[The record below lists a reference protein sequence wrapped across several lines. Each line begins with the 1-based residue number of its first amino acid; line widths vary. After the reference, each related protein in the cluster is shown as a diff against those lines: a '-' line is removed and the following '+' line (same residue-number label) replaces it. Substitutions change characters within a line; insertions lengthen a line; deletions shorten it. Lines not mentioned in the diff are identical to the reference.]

1 MNVYQHTDK
10 PREPD
15 KMLGGGGKGQYL
27 SDDGQ
32 VFHQREIAELIVV
45 VVSWEVKYK
54 ENKEI
59 GGSLISYLAK
69 VQIAFFT

>member
-15 KMLGGGGKGQYL
+15 KMLGGGGGGEGQYL

-45 VVSWEVKYK
+45 VVSWEVK
-54 ENKEI
+54 
-59 GGSLISYLAK
+59 
-69 VQIAFFT
+69 

>member
-15 KMLGGGGKGQYL
+15 KMLGGGGGGGGQYL

-45 VVSWEVKYK
+45 VVSWEVK
-54 ENKEI
+54 
-59 GGSLISYLAK
+59 
-69 VQIAFFT
+69 

>member
-15 KMLGGGGKGQYL
+15 KMLGGGGQYL

-45 VVSWEVKYK
+45 VVSWEVK
-54 ENKEI
+54 
-59 GGSLISYLAK
+59 
-69 VQIAFFT
+69 

>member
-15 KMLGGGGKGQYL
+15 KMLGGGGGGGQYL

-32 VFHQREIAELIVV
+32 VFHQREIAELL
-45 VVSWEVKYK
+45 VVSWEVKEK
-54 ENKEI
+54 EKRNRWQ
-59 GGSLISYLAK
+59 LD
-69 VQIAFFT
+69 

>member
-15 KMLGGGGKGQYL
+15 KMLGGGGGGGEGQYL

-45 VVSWEVKYK
+45 VVSWEVK
-54 ENKEI
+54 
-59 GGSLISYLAK
+59 
-69 VQIAFFT
+69 

>member
-15 KMLGGGGKGQYL
+15 KMLGGGGGGGGKYL

-45 VVSWEVKYK
+45 VVSWEVK
-54 ENKEI
+54 
-59 GGSLISYLAK
+59 
-69 VQIAFFT
+69 